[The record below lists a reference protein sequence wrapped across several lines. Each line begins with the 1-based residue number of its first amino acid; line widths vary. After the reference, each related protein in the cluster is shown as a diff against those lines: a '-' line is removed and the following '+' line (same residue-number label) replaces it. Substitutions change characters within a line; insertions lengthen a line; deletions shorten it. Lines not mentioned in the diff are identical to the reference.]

1 MSKIAEKW
9 IAGGYCDERAAG
21 FCATATKL
29 PKGEYGMVA
38 LCVKGNKLSL
48 YDVDMKSNVGSLL
61 YEVELNRIEN
71 LKIKSGLF
79 SQVLK
84 FEYEGAAYSFTN
96 FVGVKSDLQVIEEET
111 KKR

>member
-1 MSKIAEKW
+1 MSKIPEKW

-48 YDVDMKSNVGSLL
+48 YDVDSAIDYV
-61 YEVELNRIEN
+61 VE
-71 LKIKSGLF
+71 F
-79 SQVLK
+79 M
-84 FEYEGAAYSFTN
+84 EG
-96 FVGVKSDLQVIEEET
+96 KSDYEMY
-111 KKR
+111 